1 MFIEL
6 HDIAGNITLLCVED
20 IQRVRKGAHGGSDVF
35 MNELEGWVQVAESV
49 AAVRDLIVK
58 AGDSVTASQVVTE
71 NGGKPIRLQPVESPR
86 DRD

>member
-6 HDIAGNITLLCVED
+6 HDVTGNITLLCVED

-35 MNELEGWVQVAESV
+35 MNEIEGWVQVAESV
-49 AAVRDLIVK
+49 AAVRDLIMK
-58 AGDSVTASQVVTE
+58 AGDSVTASQVIE
-71 NGGKPIRLQPVESPR
+71 NGAKPIRLQPVETPR